1 MKSLPIAAF
10 AGLLATMAAPAAITL
25 PDLIAD
31 HMVVQRNREI
41 PVWGQATPG
50 AEVKVE
56 MAGRTGSAKAAE
68 DGAWQVKLPPL
79 REGGPHEIKIS
90 GDGEVTVKDVLVG
103 DVWLSSGQSNLTF
116 RMVPNPPWSMGVLDY
131 EKEVAAANNP
141 KLRFFTVI
149 TGASHQPEKEAFGI
163 WQTTTPQNVR
173 FISAISYFFAA
184 EIQEKTGIPIGI
196 LVSGRGGTSIKL
208 WMSQE
213 SLEKFPDLKSS
224 ISLADGRLKKA
235 GDSIKA
241 NEPKLAEYRKKFRE
255 AIATTGKVPSWPEP
269 FPHYETAPGALYN
282 GMIAP
287 LARVP
292 VCGFIYCQGE
302 SDSQSA
308 STYTAYF
315 KELITSRR
323 ALFNEPDAPFLFVQ
337 IANFDVAAAR
347 KAPPE
352 KFGDIWAEQRAAQAG
367 ALELSRTGMAV
378 SADVGEALAVHPRD
392 KKTVGHR
399 LALAG
404 RKIAYGEDIPYRG
417 PLLES
422 AVKRG
427 GEAVLTFAV
436 DKGTLTANSELTGF
450 KLAGADGA
458 FHPAMGKLA
467 GNTVIVTSEAV
478 PDPAKIRY
486 AWANNPTLSLYDSNG
501 LPCPPFEKDL
511 VGN

>member
-1 MKSLPIAAF
+1 M
-10 AGLLATMAAPAAITL
+10 
-25 PDLIAD
+25 
-31 HMVVQRNREI
+31 
-41 PVWGQATPG
+41 
-50 AEVKVE
+50 
-56 MAGRTGSAKAAE
+56 
-68 DGAWQVKLPPL
+68 
-79 REGGPHEIKIS
+79 
-90 GDGEVTVKDVLVG
+90 LVG

-184 EIQEKTGIPIGI
+184 EIQRRPAFPSVFSCRAAAARRSSSGCRRNPWKNFRAEI
-196 LVSGRGGTSIKL
+196 LHQPRRRAAGKSGRQHQSERAETGG
-208 WMSQE
+208 
-213 SLEKFPDLKSS
+213 
-224 ISLADGRLKKA
+224 IS
-235 GDSIKA
+235 
-241 NEPKLAEYRKKFRE
+241 EKKFRE

-315 KELITSRR
+315 KELITSRQ

-352 KFGDIWAEQRAAQAG
+352 KVWRHLGRTTRSPRPVR
-367 ALELSRTGMAV
+367 LKLSRTGMAV

-399 LALAG
+399 S
-404 RKIAYGEDIPYRG
+404 R
-417 PLLES
+417 S
-422 AVKRG
+422 G
-427 GEAVLTFAV
+427 GAENCL
-436 DKGTLTANSELTGF
+436 
-450 KLAGADGA
+450 
-458 FHPAMGKLA
+458 
-467 GNTVIVTSEAV
+467 
-478 PDPAKIRY
+478 
-486 AWANNPTLSLYDSNG
+486 W
-501 LPCPPFEKDL
+501 
-511 VGN
+511 